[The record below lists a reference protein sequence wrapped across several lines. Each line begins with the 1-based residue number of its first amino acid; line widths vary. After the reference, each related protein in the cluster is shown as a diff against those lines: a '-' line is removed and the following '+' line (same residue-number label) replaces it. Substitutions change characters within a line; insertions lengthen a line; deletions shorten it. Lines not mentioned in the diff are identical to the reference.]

1 MNRVQV
7 TVPNGQDTSNSIP
20 IPEGEVLCAISC
32 GAGFT
37 GASLGYEVSY
47 DNGLTWLTVFGV
59 DSTTAHATNMSN
71 TARFVP
77 VNSAVFLASM
87 RGYTGLIRVKT
98 ASAQSPAMPIFLHF
112 REVR

>member
-7 TVPNGQDTSNSIP
+7 TVSNGQDTSDSIP

-32 GAGFT
+32 SAGFT

-47 DNGLTWLTVFGV
+47 DSGLTWLTVFGV
-59 DSTTAHATNMSN
+59 DSTTAHATNMSS

-87 RGYTGLIRVKT
+87 RGYKGLIRVKT
-98 ASAQSPAMPIFLHF
+98 ASAQSQAMPIFLHF
-112 REVR
+112 RDVR

>member
-7 TVPNGQDTSNSIP
+7 TVPNGVDTSDAVP
-20 IPEGEVLCAISC
+20 IPEGEVLCGVSC

-47 DNGLTWLTVFGV
+47 DNGSTWMTVCAV
-59 DSTTAHATNMSN
+59 DSSSAHSTAMGA

-87 RGYTGLIRVKT
+87 RGYSGRVRVKT
-98 ASAQSPAMPIFLHF
+98 ASAQSTAMPLFLHF
-112 REVR
+112 RDVR